1 MTENDY
7 YEASKVEFDMAI
19 KSEAFGFNSTLS
31 TEVISCE
38 YLNKDN
44 NDVKNQGNM
53 KMDFQSHFS
62 DDSAHNAAT
71 TFEYT
76 KKFTHW
82 MFDNNLFI
90 KDGIIYDNIDGCIKQ
105 Y

>member
-1 MTENDY
+1 MADNNAAMTENDY

-53 KMDFQSHFS
+53 KMDFSHIFQMTLLIMQLLHLNIRKS
-62 DDSAHNAAT
+62 SLT
-71 TFEYT
+71 
-76 KKFTHW
+76 
-82 MFDNNLFI
+82 
-90 KDGIIYDNIDGCIKQ
+90 GCSIITCS
-105 Y
+105 